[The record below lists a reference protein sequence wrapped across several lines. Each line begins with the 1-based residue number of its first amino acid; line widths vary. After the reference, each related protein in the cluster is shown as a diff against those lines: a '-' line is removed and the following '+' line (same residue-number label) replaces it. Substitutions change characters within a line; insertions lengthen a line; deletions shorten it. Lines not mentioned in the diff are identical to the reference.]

1 MAKRF
6 ELLAA
11 AALFSVLL
19 FSPNAHADRYFDLYA
34 GVADTGGTTV
44 SADYQLITILGAT
57 ARQTARREAD
67 FDSSAAFG
75 IRARWFLEEPAWFG
89 FALGVG
95 YYQADGDSVD
105 IDVIPFSGLLMVRRP
120 SPEGFEPYAGLG
132 LTYAY
137 ADVDLEFFPELPAQ
151 VSGSANGIGPDL
163 RLGFTWNLSPRWGLF
178 AEYRYIDIDMEMD
191 DADDWAFF
199 SEEVME
205 ADFDLATS
213 FVVGGVS
220 LRF

>member
-1 MAKRF
+1 MA
-6 ELLAA
+6 
-11 AALFSVLL
+11 
-19 FSPNAHADRYFDLYA
+19 
-34 GVADTGGTTV
+34 
-44 SADYQLITILGAT
+44 QITFLGAT

-95 YYQADGDSVD
+95 YYQADGESVD

-163 RLGFTWNLSPRWGLF
+163 FRKGRHLDRFSRTGRTAKMAHR
-178 AEYRYIDIDMEMD
+178 AAQARIDI
-191 DADDWAFF
+191 
-199 SEEVME
+199 
-205 ADFDLATS
+205 LYPS
-213 FVVGGVS
+213 FRYSFEG
-220 LRF
+220 LRL